1 MHGSEVVLLLIV
13 HENLGS
19 IPRTPKCLASR
30 RERGNGIKSVT
41 VAGVLVLGGGVTRC
55 WGASWLML
63 GELTFPRSAGRQT
76 RGSCHQPG
84 GSEQGDGDSPLDASW
99 MG

>member
-1 MHGSEVVLLLIV
+1 M
-13 HENLGS
+13 
-19 IPRTPKCLASR
+19 
-30 RERGNGIKSVT
+30 KSVT

-84 GSEQGDGDSPLDASW
+84 GSEQGDGDSPPDVLWFGSTRSSLGRLGVDDKMSPFLV
-99 MG
+99 